1 MNQLDEDIFH
11 SVIKKLEKTVDYA
24 DIRAGESINNSIIMK
39 DSKIDNVDTGND
51 FSVGIRV
58 LQNGAWGFAYT
69 TDINDV
75 QKAADKATLLAN
87 QLSSDVEL
95 SQTKANE
102 DFVKSNAKIQIE
114 DITIEDKI
122 NLIHKVGYELAKYA
136 ENHNNKTSARVIR
149 NICDKQTFSVSDSS
163 ELHQQHIKIL
173 KDAGVKVDFK

>member
-1 MNQLDEDIFH
+1 MEEYINLFEN
-11 SVIKKLEKTVDYA
+11 VIAKTSPKVDYI
-24 DIRAGESINNSIIMK
+24 DIRCGMGDNTSILMK
-39 DSKIDNVDTGND
+39 DGNVDEINTGM
-51 FSVGIRV
+51 SLGTRIRV
-58 LQNGAWGFAYT
+58 LNNGAWGFAYT

-122 NLIHKVGYELAKYA
+122 NLIKEADDAAK
-136 ENHNNKTSARVIR
+136 IDG
-149 NICDKQTFSVSDSS
+149 IVSTVST
-163 ELHQQHIKIL
+163 KI
-173 KDAGVKVDFK
+173 